1 MKLTT
6 VKSGLNDISCMCVIT
21 DDLIA
26 VGGRFSSFV
35 EVYRVGIDRGLVG
48 KIDTKTTQGV

>member
-48 KIDTKTTQGV
+48 